1 MPFTCDDIKVD
12 IRLEHRCSTKKD
24 SKVSMKMVSLARSV
38 SVSIHWD
45 VFAIGMEH
53 SILFVYCICEALAIT
68 MARAELWPATPTSPK
83 FAFSFALL
91 DWAES
96 LLLEAQVSL
105 KDFCNSLKFRCHSQ
119 VNKVGIFM
127 VCIYK
132 LHYVYNIF
140 SEAIANMMDECF
152 LYCLAVLLGICTFQ
166 RNVLVTLVL

>member
-1 MPFTCDDIKVD
+1 MIIAVYTVATRFLKKFFQDDHFVSFTCDDIKVD
-12 IRLEHRCSTKKD
+12 IRPEHRCSTKKD
-24 SKVSMKMVSLARSV
+24 SKISMKMVSLASSV

-45 VFAIGMEH
+45 VFTIGMEH

-119 VNKVGIFM
+119 VNKVGIFYGM
-127 VCIYK
+127 YLQI
-132 LHYVYNIF
+132 
-140 SEAIANMMDECF
+140 
-152 LYCLAVLLGICTFQ
+152 
-166 RNVLVTLVL
+166 TLCV